1 MKFIFN
7 IIKRLSLGFLILY
20 SYNMIATEFNLIIPI
35 NIITILVVSFIGLPA
50 LFALIFLFIFM
61 Y

>member
-1 MKFIFN
+1 MKVILN
-7 IIKRLSLGFLILY
+7 VVKRVSLGFLILY

-35 NIITILVVSFIGLPA
+35 NVITILLVGFIGLPA
-50 LFALIFLFIFM
+50 LFALIFLFVFM